1 MSRDS
6 EANAERKI
14 EEIMRACRRNGNRNV
29 RTFNDG
35 DRGDKKRNDA
45 KDRKTNNGRK
55 DKENKG
61 KKKRE
66 KNDRKKKEVEEKN
79 HRTRMD

>member
-6 EANAERKI
+6 EADTERKI
-14 EEIMRACRRNGNRNV
+14 EEIMRRNDNRNE

-35 DRGDKKRNDA
+35 DGGDKKRNDGRN
-45 KDRKTNNGRK
+45 RKTNNGRK
-55 DKENKG
+55 DRESRE

-66 KNDRKKKEVEEKN
+66 KNDRKKKEAGEKN
-79 HRTRMD
+79 RRTRMD